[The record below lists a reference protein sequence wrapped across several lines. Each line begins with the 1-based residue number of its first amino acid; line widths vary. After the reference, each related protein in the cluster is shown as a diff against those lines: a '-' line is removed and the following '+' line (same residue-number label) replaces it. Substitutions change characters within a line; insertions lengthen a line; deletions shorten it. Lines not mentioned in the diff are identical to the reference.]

1 MERPLD
7 TAQDLVRRITQSTP
21 VKVATLGLIVLMLMI
36 PVSQVT
42 SLVRERQH
50 RQIAVALEVQS
61 TWSGPQTLA
70 GPILVVPFEE
80 VQAPAPEAVEIAL
93 RAGLRPP
100 APVRTTS
107 TLHNLPL
114 ELIWTGSVAPE
125 TRRRGLFE
133 TVVYEARL
141 KARGSFAAPDFGA
154 LAASTGEAKWNKA
167 WMVVGVPNLKGLTER
182 ALVTW
187 QGRKL
192 ELFPGTGGESALSSG
207 LYVPLRL
214 EQPIAS
220 GTQVPFELELVL
232 RGAESLQF
240 FPAGKET
247 RVQIESTWPSP
258 SFTGSYLP
266 NQRTVGPQGFAATW
280 QIPYLGRSVAQSWW
294 NDAVKPGDLVA
305 DSFGVE
311 LMIPADGYQRTER
324 SVKYAVLFILLTTLT
339 FFLIELASPVRL
351 HALHYLL
358 VGSAL
363 VMFYLLLL
371 ALSEHLGFGWA
382 YLVAAAACSG
392 LIAAYA
398 KGILASA
405 RWAGLIFTSL
415 AALYTYL
422 YGLLQAE
429 DYSLLFG
436 ALGLFA
442 ILALVM
448 YLTRRLNW
456 RSLRFDTVEPP
467 AATPPPAGEP

>member
-1 MERPLD
+1 MERPLESPP
-7 TAQDLVRRITQSTP
+7 DLLRRITQSTP
-21 VKVATLGLIVLMLMI
+21 VKVATLGFIVLVLLI
-36 PVSQVT
+36 PVAQVT
-42 SLVRERQH
+42 SLVRERRE
-50 RQIAVALEVQS
+50 RQREVAKEVQS

-70 GPILVVPFEE
+70 GPILVMPYEE
-80 VQAPAPEAVEIAL
+80 VQPPSPEAVEIAL
-93 RAGLRPP
+93 RAGLQPP
-100 APVRTTS
+100 PTKRREW
-107 TLHNLPL
+107 TLHSLPL
-114 ELIWTGSVAPE
+114 ELSWSGSVAPE
-125 TRRRGLFE
+125 IRRRGLFE
-133 TVVYEARL
+133 TVVYQTRL
-141 KARGSFAAPDFGA
+141 KATGRFAAPH
-154 LAASTGEAKWNKA
+154 SREVSNREGEPQWRQA
-167 WMVVGVPNLKGLTER
+167 WLVLGVPHLKGLTES

-192 ELFPGTGGESALSSG
+192 ELFPGTGGASALSSG
-207 LYVPLRL
+207 LHVPLRL
-214 EQPIAS
+214 EQPLAPGS
-220 GTQVPFELELVL
+220 TVPFEIELVL
-232 RGAESLQF
+232 RGAESLRF
-240 FPAGKET
+240 FPGGKET
-247 RVQIESTWPSP
+247 RVELDSSWSSP
-258 SFTGSYLP
+258 SFSGAYLP
-266 NQRTVGPQGFAATW
+266 NQRQLTAQGFSASW
-280 QIPYLGRSVAQSWW
+280 QVPYLGRAVAQHWVD
-294 NDAVKPGDLVA
+294 DAVKPQDLEA

-311 LMIPADGYQRTER
+311 LFIPADGYQRTER

-339 FFLIELASPVRL
+339 FFLIELVSPVRL

-382 YLVAAAACSG
+382 YLVAAVACSG

-398 KGILASA
+398 KSILGNA
-405 RWAGLIFTSL
+405 RWAGLILTSL

-456 RSLRFDTVEPP
+456 RSLRFDP
-467 AATPPPAGEP
+467 ADRPAGAPPVI